1 MTTKKK
7 NNSILLTTKT
17 TTTTT
22 TTMMTRTT
30 YYVDIHKHINYNDIL
45 DMIIDSEEEVR
56 SIFPKNQN
64 SSKLRVKWGDQRPD
78 LSKLSE
84 KEAEEVFDIWRKKR
98 KS

>member
-17 TTTTT
+17 TTTTM

-30 YYVDIHKHINYNDIL
+30 HYADIHKHLNYNDIL
-45 DMIIDSEEEVR
+45 DMVIDSKEEVR

-78 LSKLSE
+78 LSIRE
-84 KEAEEVFDIWRKKR
+84 GG
-98 KS
+98 